1 MKKLNNYIVEKL
13 HLDKTTNIHQDDQI
27 TKDFKK
33 LAKMLRQDGAD
44 EDLYDSLIDMMEFYD
59 DDDYSDYYY
68 KWDEHKFYT
77 FFRSI
82 VNYDW
87 ISLYGGKVN
96 VANSNHKEIAK
107 ILKKYATPEIIKKTR
122 DSFGW

>member
-1 MKKLNNYIVEKL
+1 MKKLNNYIIEKL

-44 EDLYDSLIDMMEFYD
+44 EDLYDSFIEMMEFYD
-59 DDDYSDYYY
+59 DDYNDYYY

-96 VANSNHKEIAK
+96 VAQSNHKEIAK
-107 ILKKYATPEIIKKTR
+107 ILKKYATKDIIKKTM

>member
-1 MKKLNNYIVEKL
+1 MINLNEYIIEKL
-13 HLDKTTNIHQDDQI
+13 HLNKNIKIHQDDQI

-33 LAKMLRQDGAD
+33 IAKLLKDEGAD
-44 EDLYDSLIDMMEFYD
+44 EELYDSFIDMMEFYD
-59 DDDYSDYYY
+59 DEYSDYYY
-68 KWDEHKFYT
+68 KFDEGKFYT
-77 FFRSI
+77 FFREI

-96 VANSNHKEIAK
+96 VAESNHKEIAK

>member
-1 MKKLNNYIVEKL
+1 MKKINNYIVEKL
-13 HLDKTTNIHQDDQI
+13 HLDKRTNIYADDQI

-33 LAKMLRQDGAD
+33 LAKMLRKDGAD
-44 EDLYDSLIDMMEFYD
+44 EDLYDSFIDMMEFYD
-59 DDDYSDYYY
+59 DDYNDYYY

-96 VANSNHKEIAK
+96 IANSNHKEIAK
-107 ILKKYATPEIIKKTR
+107 MLKKYATPEIIKKTM